1 VRHPPKPPGAAVAGP
16 SPDRPATCV
25 DVDEFRNVFTEFFGA
40 PPDAFEFG
48 CPRADLFARGAF
60 GGGGAGLFGDGFGA
74 DIAPSTPSTTEA
86 PLTLTLE
93 ELFKGVQPYQGLP
106 YPTLPYPTLASTR
119 ALPAAVNA
127 GARLAV
133 CDAGGGRVLDTAV
146 MASGWRQALCCWR
159 RRREAPGAEPADL
172 RRRQWRERARARG
185 GDHPRPARLA
195 GGPPVRTN
203 KTQTLSVSA
212 ACARLRA
219 KPSLLQA

>member
-106 YPTLPYPTLASTR
+106 YPTLPYPCLYA
-119 ALPAAVNA
+119 
-127 GARLAV
+127 
-133 CDAGGGRVLDTAV
+133 
-146 MASGWRQALCCWR
+146 
-159 RRREAPGAEPADL
+159 
-172 RRRQWRERARARG
+172 
-185 GDHPRPARLA
+185 RPACRCQRRSSPCSVRRWRGSRSGHSCHGVRVATGAMLLA
-195 GGPPVRTN
+195 QAER
-203 KTQTLSVSA
+203 SA
-212 ACARLRA
+212 WR
-219 KPSLLQA
+219 